1 MRNSRQYAG
10 LTDQQVRESRKIH
23 GVNLL
28 SEKTGTPWW
37 KKLLKKFSDPLI
49 IILLIAGAA
58 SIGISCYE
66 YWMQDK
72 GISVFFEPAGI
83 IIAILLATILA
94 FVFEH
99 KADKEFSLLTQVNEH
114 EPVTVIRN
122 NQACKV
128 PKSDIVVGDIVILN
142 TGEEVPADGELLEA
156 VSMSVDE
163 SSLTG
168 EPVCSK
174 TTDPAQFDAEA
185 TFPSNHLMR
194 GTKVMEGHG
203 VMRVLAVGD
212 HTEQGKVMQSAQIDR
227 NVRTPLSIQLEGLGK
242 LISKIAS
249 LICVIVVI
257 GRFVTYFMSQPFD
270 SGEFITYALQT
281 VMLAVSLMVVAVPEG
296 LPMAVTLSLAFSMRR
311 MLRTKNLVRN
321 LHACETMGCVTTI
334 CTDKTGTLT
343 QNRMQVSEMQFFGNP
358 PEEVVYEGLAVNAT
372 ARLQNENGCIEVL
385 GNPTEGALLL
395 WMMSKGVDYN
405 TLREHTVLLKEIT
418 FSTERKYM
426 ATLVESDGRRILYIK
441 GAPEIVYGMCTDKS
455 GAEPEQIDTLLSGYQ
470 NQAMRTLGFAY
481 AILAAN
487 EEGIVD
493 DKIKAR
499 DIKFLGVAAISD
511 PVREDVP
518 EAVHQVY
525 DAGINVKIVT
535 GDTPG
540 TAKEIGRRIGLW
552 NDETDGDSN
561 IITGP
566 EFAALSD
573 KELRERVSDI
583 KIISRARPLDKK
595 RLVETL
601 QDLGEVV
608 AVTGDGTNDAPALK
622 SAHVGLSMGDGTA
635 VAKEASDITIID

>member
-58 SIGISCYE
+58 SVGISCYE

-249 LICVIVVI
+249 LICVSVII
-257 GRFVTYFMSQPFD
+257 GRYVTYFMSQ
-270 SGEFITYALQT
+270 
-281 VMLAVSLMVVAVPEG
+281 
-296 LPMAVTLSLAFSMRR
+296 
-311 MLRTKNLVRN
+311 
-321 LHACETMGCVTTI
+321 
-334 CTDKTGTLT
+334 
-343 QNRMQVSEMQFFGNP
+343 
-358 PEEVVYEGLAVNAT
+358 
-372 ARLQNENGCIEVL
+372 
-385 GNPTEGALLL
+385 
-395 WMMSKGVDYN
+395 
-405 TLREHTVLLKEIT
+405 
-418 FSTERKYM
+418 
-426 ATLVESDGRRILYIK
+426 
-441 GAPEIVYGMCTDKS
+441 
-455 GAEPEQIDTLLSGYQ
+455 
-470 NQAMRTLGFAY
+470 
-481 AILAAN
+481 
-487 EEGIVD
+487 
-493 DKIKAR
+493 
-499 DIKFLGVAAISD
+499 
-511 PVREDVP
+511 
-518 EAVHQVY
+518 
-525 DAGINVKIVT
+525 
-535 GDTPG
+535 
-540 TAKEIGRRIGLW
+540 
-552 NDETDGDSN
+552 
-561 IITGP
+561 
-566 EFAALSD
+566 
-573 KELRERVSDI
+573 
-583 KIISRARPLDKK
+583 
-595 RLVETL
+595 
-601 QDLGEVV
+601 
-608 AVTGDGTNDAPALK
+608 
-622 SAHVGLSMGDGTA
+622 
-635 VAKEASDITIID
+635 